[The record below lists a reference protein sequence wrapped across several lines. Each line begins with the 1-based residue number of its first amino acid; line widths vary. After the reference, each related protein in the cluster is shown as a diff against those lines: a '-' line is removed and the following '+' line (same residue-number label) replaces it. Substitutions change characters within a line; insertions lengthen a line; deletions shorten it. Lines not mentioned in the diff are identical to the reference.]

1 MNNESLQ
8 PDYFEE
14 IYAKSDDPWGFASRE
29 YELHKYLD
37 TMMHL
42 PQTRYRAA
50 FEPGCS
56 IGVLSGMLAARV
68 DHLLAVDV
76 SEKALERA
84 RLRNLNKENID
95 FQFMQFPREKPK
107 GTFDLVLLSEVAYYW
122 GDKEF
127 DQARDEVMHLLEPG
141 GDLVLVHWTPFVE
154 DYPLTGD
161 EVHDRFIQF
170 SQGSAQFLHLEG
182 KRETSYRLDVF
193 RKAEKA

>member
-1 MNNESLQ
+1 MKSESLQ
-8 PDYFEE
+8 PEYFEN

-37 TMMHL
+37 TLMHL
-42 PQTRYRAA
+42 PRPHYRNA

-68 DHLLAVDV
+68 DKLLSVDV
-76 SEKALERA
+76 SEKALEKA
-84 RLRNLNKENID
+84 RMRNADKENIT
-95 FQFMQFPREKPK
+95 FRRMQFPRETPD
-107 GTFDLVLLSEVAYYW
+107 GAFDLMLLSEVAYYW
-122 GDKEF
+122 GDEEF
-127 DQARDEVMHLLEPG
+127 DQARDEIMRRLEPD

-161 EVHDRFIQF
+161 EVHERFISFARESGKLQ
-170 SQGSAQFLHLEG
+170 HLEG

-193 RKAEKA
+193 RKA

>member
-1 MNNESLQ
+1 MKNESL
-8 PDYFEE
+8 PPEYFEE

-37 TMMHL
+37 TLMHL
-42 PQTRYRAA
+42 PRPHYRAA

-68 DHLLAVDV
+68 DNLLSVDV
-76 SEKALERA
+76 STKALEKA
-84 RLRNLNKENID
+84 RYRNGDKANID
-95 FQFMQFPREKPK
+95 FQHMQFPSQVPT

-122 GDKEF
+122 GDEEF
-127 DQARDEVMHLLEPG
+127 DRARDEVMKMLEPG

-161 EVHDRFIQF
+161 EVHERFIRF
-170 SQGSAQFLHLEG
+170 SQQNDSLRHLESN
-182 KRETSYRLDVF
+182 RETTYRLDVF
-193 RKAEKA
+193 RKLNR